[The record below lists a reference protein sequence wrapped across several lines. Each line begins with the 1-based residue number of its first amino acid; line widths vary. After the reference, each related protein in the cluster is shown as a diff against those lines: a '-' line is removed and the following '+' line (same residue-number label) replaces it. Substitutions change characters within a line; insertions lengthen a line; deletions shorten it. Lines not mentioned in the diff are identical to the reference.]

1 MTCKGSLVRAQLFP
15 PTIHTSKSLIYRDKD
30 VCIFIFARIRYTSYG
45 VPVYTLKSWCLHA
58 SLLITKHLRTPET
71 SAFRKH
77 PYIFSKSR
85 GNRSSRCSTKT
96 RNSHSDFDT
105 SYSTEYQISTQK
117 KLSTASPKHRRGYY
131 INSRRKDYA
140 LWYKTS
146 RVRIELRINY

>member
-45 VPVYTLKSWCLHA
+45 VPVYALKSWCLHA

-85 GNRSSRCSTKT
+85 GNRSSRGSTKT

-105 SYSTEYQISTQK
+105 SYSTERRISTQK
-117 KLSTASPKHRRGYY
+117 RLSIDSPKHRREYF
-131 INSRRKDYA
+131 I
-140 LWYKTS
+140 TS
-146 RVRIELRINY
+146 RKAGFVV